1 MHTLIRSDQDV
12 PCMIRYSAAAADD
25 SQFLKEVDLPKGSVT
40 VFDRGYYDFTTLNR
54 FTNDSITWVSRR
66 RKLFTYE
73 VLNNY
78 AIENSDG
85 SIISDQQT
93 QLGWRSGIKVVAR
106 LVRYRDILSGEEYE
120 FICND
125 FRMKATTIASLY

>member
-1 MHTLIRSDQDV
+1 
-12 PCMIRYSAAAADD
+12 MIRYSAAAADD